1 MRWLLVDTETTGIS
15 VNDKVCEM
23 AYVEI
28 DDAFNVIRSGNSLI
42 NPGIPIH
49 YSASS
54 INGIT
59 DVMVKD
65 APTLDDYMLSEG
77 SPLQGEVTLIAHN
90 LDFDFRFLKAY
101 TDDGVGKLCTLKC
114 ARVLYPD
121 AANHKQGTLA
131 AMLGIQV
138 AREKA
143 HSADGDLDVLM
154 FIIKHLCEKKGV
166 ALPGLLE
173 VQCEARRN
181 TTFPFGKHKGKK
193 PSEVDVGYCQWALK
207 TLENLD
213 ADLRAAL
220 EARIKPQANR

>member
-42 NPGIPIH
+42 NPGIPIN
-49 YSASS
+49 YAASAV
-54 INGIT
+54 NGIT

-65 APTLDDYMLSEG
+65 APTLEDYMLSEG
-77 SPLQGEVTLIAHN
+77 SPLRGEVTLIAHN
-90 LDFDFRFLKAY
+90 LDFDFRFLKTY
-101 TDDGVGKLCTLKC
+101 TDDSVGKLCTLKC

-143 HSADGDLDVLM
+143 HSADGDLDVLLQLLQ
-154 FIIKHLCEKKGV
+154 HLCRD
-166 ALPGLLE
+166 ADTDLYGLLE
-173 VQCEARRN
+173 VQRRPRPIKN
-181 TTFPFGKHKGKK
+181 MPFGKHRGV
-193 PSEVDVGYCQWALK
+193 PLK
-207 TLENLD
+207 DLPANYIFWLLNKADNLD
-213 ADLRAAL
+213 ADLRTAL
-220 EARIKPQANR
+220 LAL

>member
-1 MRWLLVDTETTGIS
+1 MRWVLVDTETTGIS
-15 VNDKVCEM
+15 AEDKVCEM

-42 NPGIPIH
+42 NPGIPIN
-49 YSASS
+49 YAASAV
-54 INGIT
+54 NGIT

-65 APTLDDYMLSEG
+65 APTLEDYMLSEG
-77 SPLQGEVTLIAHN
+77 APLRGEVTLIAHN

-121 AANHKQGTLA
+121 AANHTQGTLA

-143 HSADGDLDVLM
+143 HSADGDLDVLLQLLQC
-154 FIIKHLCEKKGV
+154 LCRDAGTD
-166 ALPGLLE
+166 LYGLLE
-173 VQCEARRN
+173 VQRRPRPISKM
-181 TTFPFGKHKGKK
+181 PFGKHKGVPLAELPHNYIPWLLNK
-193 PSEVDVGYCQWALK
+193 C
-207 TLENLD
+207 ENLD
-213 ADLRAAL
+213 ADLRTAL
-220 EARIKPQANR
+220 LAL

>member
-15 VNDKVCEM
+15 ADDKVCEM

-28 DDAFNVIRSGNSLI
+28 DDAFNVVRSGNSLI
-42 NPGIPIH
+42 NPGIPIN
-49 YSASS
+49 YAASAV
-54 INGIT
+54 NGIT

-65 APTLDDYMLSEG
+65 APTLEDYMLSEG
-77 SPLQGEVTLIAHN
+77 SPLRGEVTLIAHN

-101 TDDGVGKLCTLKC
+101 TDDSVGKLCTLKC

-143 HSADGDLDVLM
+143 HSADGDLDVLLQLLQC
-154 FIIKHLCEKKGV
+154 LCRDAGTD
-166 ALPGLLE
+166 LYGLLE
-173 VQCEARRN
+173 VQRRPRPISKM
-181 TTFPFGKHKGKK
+181 PFGKHRGV
-193 PSEVDVGYCQWALK
+193 PLK
-207 TLENLD
+207 DLPANYIFWLLNKAENLD
-213 ADLRAAL
+213 ADLRTAL
-220 EARIKPQANR
+220 LAL

>member
-15 VNDKVCEM
+15 AEDKVCEM

-28 DDAFNVIRSGNSLI
+28 DDAFNVVRSGNSLI
-42 NPGIPIH
+42 NPGIPIN
-49 YSASS
+49 YAASAV
-54 INGIT
+54 NGIT

-65 APTLDDYMLSEG
+65 APTLEDYMLSEG
-77 SPLQGEVTLIAHN
+77 SPLRGEVTLIAHN

-101 TDDGVGKLCTLKC
+101 TDDSVGKLCTLKC

-143 HSADGDLDVLM
+143 HSADGDLDVLLQLLQ
-154 FIIKHLCEKKGV
+154 HLCRD
-166 ALPGLLE
+166 ADTDLYGLLE
-173 VQCEARRN
+173 VQRRPRPIKN
-181 TTFPFGKHKGKK
+181 MPFGKHRGV
-193 PSEVDVGYCQWALK
+193 PLK
-207 TLENLD
+207 DLPANYIFWLLNKADNLD
-213 ADLRAAL
+213 ADLRTAL
-220 EARIKPQANR
+220 LAL

>member
-49 YSASS
+49 YAASS

-65 APTLDDYMLSEG
+65 APTLEDYMLSEG
-77 SPLQGEVTLIAHN
+77 APLRGEVTLIAHN
-90 LDFDFRFLKAY
+90 LDFDFRFLKQY

-143 HSADGDLDVLM
+143 HSADGDLDVLLQLLQC
-154 FIIKHLCEKKGV
+154 LCRDAGTD
-166 ALPGLLE
+166 LYGLLE
-173 VQCEARRN
+173 VQRRPRPIKVM
-181 TTFPFGKHKGKK
+181 PFGKWKGTKLEDLPADYVYWLTHK
-193 PSEVDVGYCQWALK
+193 VD
-207 TLENLD
+207 NLD
-213 ADLRAAL
+213 ADLRSAL
-220 EARIKPQANR
+220 LAL

>member
-15 VNDKVCEM
+15 AEDKVCEM
-23 AYVEI
+23 AFVEI

-42 NPGIPIH
+42 NPGIPIN
-49 YSASS
+49 YAASAV
-54 INGIT
+54 NGIT

-65 APTLDDYMLSEG
+65 APTLEDYMLSEG
-77 SPLQGEVTLIAHN
+77 SPLRGEVTLIAHN

-114 ARVLYPD
+114 ARVLYPA

-143 HSADGDLDVLM
+143 HSADGDLDVLLQLLQC
-154 FIIKHLCEKKGV
+154 LCRDAGTD
-166 ALPGLLE
+166 LYGLLE
-173 VQCEARRN
+173 VQRRPRPISKM
-181 TTFPFGKHKGKK
+181 PFGKHKGVPLAELPNNYIHWLLNK
-193 PSEVDVGYCQWALK
+193 C
-207 TLENLD
+207 ENLD
-213 ADLRAAL
+213 ADLRTAL
-220 EARIKPQANR
+220 LAL

>member
-15 VNDKVCEM
+15 ADDKVCEM

-49 YSASS
+49 YAASS

-90 LDFDFRFLKAY
+90 LDFDFRFLKQYA
-101 TDDGVGKLCTLKC
+101 DEGVGKLCTLKC
-114 ARVLYPD
+114 ARVLYPE

-143 HSADGDLDVLM
+143 HSADGDLDVLLQLLQC
-154 FIIKHLCEKKGV
+154 LCRDAGTD
-166 ALPGLLE
+166 LYGLLE
-173 VQCEARRN
+173 VQRRPRPISKM
-181 TTFPFGKHKGKK
+181 PFGKHKGVPLADLPGNYIFWLLNK
-193 PSEVDVGYCQWALK
+193 A
-207 TLENLD
+207 ENLD
-213 ADLRAAL
+213 ADLRTAL
-220 EARIKPQANR
+220 LAL

>member
-49 YSASS
+49 YAASS

-65 APTLDDYMLSEG
+65 APTLEDYMLSEG
-77 SPLQGEVTLIAHN
+77 SPLRGEVTLIAHN

-101 TDDGVGKLCTLKC
+101 TDDSVGKLCTLKC
-114 ARVLYPD
+114 ARVLYPE

-143 HSADGDLDVLM
+143 HSADGDLDVLLQLLQC
-154 FIIKHLCEKKGV
+154 LCRDAGTD
-166 ALPGLLE
+166 LYGLLE
-173 VQCEARRN
+173 VQRRPRPISKM
-181 TTFPFGKHKGKK
+181 PFGKHKGVPLAELPNNYIHWLLNK
-193 PSEVDVGYCQWALK
+193 C
-207 TLENLD
+207 ENLD
-213 ADLRAAL
+213 ADLRTAL
-220 EARIKPQANR
+220 LAL

>member
-15 VNDKVCEM
+15 ADDKVCEM

-28 DDAFNVIRSGNSLI
+28 DDAFNVVRSGNSLI

-49 YSASS
+49 YAASS
-54 INGIT
+54 VNGIT
-59 DVMVKD
+59 DVMVKY
-65 APTLDDYMLSEG
+65 APTLEDYMLSEG
-77 SPLQGEVTLIAHN
+77 SPLRGEVTLIAHN
-90 LDFDFRFLKAY
+90 LDFDFRFLKQY

-143 HSADGDLDVLM
+143 HSADGDLDVLLQLLQC
-154 FIIKHLCEKKGV
+154 LCRDAGTD
-166 ALPGLLE
+166 LYGLLE
-173 VQCEARRN
+173 VQRRPRPISKM
-181 TTFPFGKHKGKK
+181 PFGKHKGVPLAELPNNYIHWLLNK
-193 PSEVDVGYCQWALK
+193 C
-207 TLENLD
+207 ENLD
-213 ADLRAAL
+213 ADLRTAL
-220 EARIKPQANR
+220 LAL

>member
-15 VNDKVCEM
+15 AEDKVCEM

-28 DDAFNVIRSGNSLI
+28 DDAFNVVRSGNSLI
-42 NPGIPIH
+42 NPGIPIN
-49 YSASS
+49 YAASAV
-54 INGIT
+54 NGIT

-65 APTLDDYMLSEG
+65 SPTLEDYMLSEG
-77 SPLQGEVTLIAHN
+77 SPLRGEVTLIAHN

-101 TDDGVGKLCTLKC
+101 TDDSVGKLCTLKC

-143 HSADGDLDVLM
+143 HSADGDLDVLLQLLQC
-154 FIIKHLCEKKGV
+154 LCRDAGTD
-166 ALPGLLE
+166 LYGLLE
-173 VQCEARRN
+173 VQRRPRPISKM
-181 TTFPFGKHKGKK
+181 PFGKHRGV
-193 PSEVDVGYCQWALK
+193 PLK
-207 TLENLD
+207 DLPANYIFWLLNKADNID
-213 ADLRAAL
+213 ADLRTAL
-220 EARIKPQANR
+220 LAL

>member
-15 VNDKVCEM
+15 ADDKVCEM

-49 YSASS
+49 YAASS

-65 APTLDDYMLSEG
+65 APTLEDYMLSEG
-77 SPLQGEVTLIAHN
+77 SPLRGEVTLIAHN

-101 TDDGVGKLCTLKC
+101 TDDSVGKLCTLKC

-143 HSADGDLDVLM
+143 HSADGDLDVLLQLLQC
-154 FIIKHLCEKKGV
+154 LCRDAGTD
-166 ALPGLLE
+166 LYGLLE
-173 VQCEARRN
+173 VQRRPRPISKM
-181 TTFPFGKHKGKK
+181 PFGKHKGVPLAELPNNYIFWLLNK
-193 PSEVDVGYCQWALK
+193 A
-207 TLENLD
+207 ENLD
-213 ADLRAAL
+213 ADLRTAL
-220 EARIKPQANR
+220 LAL

>member
-15 VNDKVCEM
+15 AEDKVCEM

-28 DDAFNVIRSGNSLI
+28 DDAFNVVRSGNSLI

-49 YSASS
+49 YAASS
-54 INGIT
+54 VNGIT

-65 APTLDDYMLSEG
+65 APTLEDYMLSEG
-77 SPLQGEVTLIAHN
+77 SPLRGEVTLIAHN
-90 LDFDFRFLKAY
+90 LDFDFRFLKQY

-143 HSADGDLDVLM
+143 HSADGDLDVLLQLLQC
-154 FIIKHLCEKKGV
+154 LCRDAGTD
-166 ALPGLLE
+166 LYGLLE
-173 VQCEARRN
+173 VQRRPRPISKM
-181 TTFPFGKHKGKK
+181 PFGKHKGVPLAELPNNYIHWLLNK
-193 PSEVDVGYCQWALK
+193 C
-207 TLENLD
+207 ENLD
-213 ADLRAAL
+213 ADLRTAL
-220 EARIKPQANR
+220 LAL

>member
-15 VNDKVCEM
+15 AEDKVCEM

-42 NPGIPIH
+42 NPGIPIN
-49 YSASS
+49 YAASAV
-54 INGIT
+54 NGIT

-65 APTLDDYMLSEG
+65 SPTLEDYMLSEG
-77 SPLQGEVTLIAHN
+77 SPLRGEVTLIAHN

-101 TDDGVGKLCTLKC
+101 TDDSVGKLCTLKC

-143 HSADGDLDVLM
+143 HSADGDLDVLLQLLQC
-154 FIIKHLCEKKGV
+154 LCRDAGTD
-166 ALPGLLE
+166 LYGLLE
-173 VQCEARRN
+173 VQRRPRPISKM
-181 TTFPFGKHKGKK
+181 PFGKHRGTPLKDL
-193 PSEVDVGYCQWALK
+193 PSNYIDWLLTKADNV
-207 TLENLD
+207 D
-213 ADLRAAL
+213 ADLRTAL
-220 EARIKPQANR
+220 LAL

>member
-15 VNDKVCEM
+15 ADDKVCEM

-49 YSASS
+49 YAASS

-65 APTLDDYMLSEG
+65 APTLEDYMLSEG
-77 SPLQGEVTLIAHN
+77 APLRGEVTLIAHN
-90 LDFDFRFLKAY
+90 LDFDFRFLKQY

-143 HSADGDLDVLM
+143 HSADGDLDVLLQLLQC
-154 FIIKHLCEKKGV
+154 LCRDAGTD
-166 ALPGLLE
+166 LYGLLE
-173 VQCEARRN
+173 VQRRPRPIKVM
-181 TTFPFGKHKGKK
+181 PFGKWKGTKLEDLPADYVYWLTHKA
-193 PSEVDVGYCQWALK
+193 D
-207 TLENLD
+207 NLD
-213 ADLRAAL
+213 ADLRTAL
-220 EARIKPQANR
+220 LAL

>member
-15 VNDKVCEM
+15 AEDKVCEM

-28 DDAFNVIRSGNSLI
+28 DDAFNVVRSGNSLI

-49 YSASS
+49 YAASS
-54 INGIT
+54 VNGIT

-65 APTLDDYMLSEG
+65 APTLEDYMLSEG
-77 SPLQGEVTLIAHN
+77 SPLRGEVTLIAHN
-90 LDFDFRFLKAY
+90 LDFDFRFLKTY
-101 TDDGVGKLCTLKC
+101 TDDSVGKLCTLKC

-143 HSADGDLDVLM
+143 HSADGDLDVLLQLLQC
-154 FIIKHLCEKKGV
+154 LCRDAGTD
-166 ALPGLLE
+166 LYGLLE
-173 VQCEARRN
+173 VQRRPRPISKM
-181 TTFPFGKHKGKK
+181 PFGKHKGVPLAELPNNYIFWLLNK
-193 PSEVDVGYCQWALK
+193 A
-207 TLENLD
+207 ENLD
-213 ADLRAAL
+213 ADLRNAL
-220 EARIKPQANR
+220 MAL

>member
-49 YSASS
+49 YAASS

-65 APTLDDYMLSEG
+65 APTLEDYMLSEG
-77 SPLQGEVTLIAHN
+77 SPLRGEVTLIAHN

-101 TDDGVGKLCTLKC
+101 TDDSVGKLCTLKC

-143 HSADGDLDVLM
+143 HSADGDLDVLLQLLQC
-154 FIIKHLCEKKGV
+154 LCRD
-166 ALPGLLE
+166 ADTDLYGLLE
-173 VQCEARRN
+173 VQRRPRPISKM
-181 TTFPFGKHKGKK
+181 PFGKHKGVPLAELPNNYIHWLLNK
-193 PSEVDVGYCQWALK
+193 C
-207 TLENLD
+207 ENLD
-213 ADLRAAL
+213 ADLRTAL
-220 EARIKPQANR
+220 LAL

>member
-15 VNDKVCEM
+15 ADDKVCEM

-28 DDAFNVIRSGNSLI
+28 DDAFNVVRSGNSLI
-42 NPGIPIH
+42 NPGIPIN
-49 YSASS
+49 YAASAV
-54 INGIT
+54 NGIT

-65 APTLDDYMLSEG
+65 APTLEDYMLSEG
-77 SPLQGEVTLIAHN
+77 SPLRGEVTLIAHN
-90 LDFDFRFLKAY
+90 LDFDFRFLKQY

-143 HSADGDLDVLM
+143 HSADGDLDVLLQLLQ
-154 FIIKHLCEKKGV
+154 HLCRD
-166 ALPGLLE
+166 ADTDLYGLLE
-173 VQCEARRN
+173 VQRRPRPIKN
-181 TTFPFGKHKGKK
+181 MPFGKHRGV
-193 PSEVDVGYCQWALK
+193 PLK
-207 TLENLD
+207 DLPANYIFWLLNKAENLD
-213 ADLRAAL
+213 ADLRTAL
-220 EARIKPQANR
+220 LAL

>member
-49 YSASS
+49 YAASS

-65 APTLDDYMLSEG
+65 APTLEDYMLSEG
-77 SPLQGEVTLIAHN
+77 APLRGEVTLIAHN
-90 LDFDFRFLKAY
+90 LDFDFRFLKQY

-143 HSADGDLDVLM
+143 HSADGDLDVLLQLLQC
-154 FIIKHLCEKKGV
+154 LCRDAGTDIY
-166 ALPGLLE
+166 GLLE
-173 VQCEARRN
+173 VQRRPRQIKVM
-181 TTFPFGKHKGKK
+181 PFGKWKGTKLEDLPADYVYWLTHKA
-193 PSEVDVGYCQWALK
+193 D
-207 TLENLD
+207 NLD
-213 ADLRAAL
+213 ADLRNAL
-220 EARIKPQANR
+220 LAL

>member
-15 VNDKVCEM
+15 AEDKVCEM

-49 YSASS
+49 YAASS
-54 INGIT
+54 VNGIT

-65 APTLDDYMLSEG
+65 APTLEDYMLSEG
-77 SPLQGEVTLIAHN
+77 SPLRGEVTLIAHN
-90 LDFDFRFLKAY
+90 LDFDFRFLKQYA
-101 TDDGVGKLCTLKC
+101 DEGVGKLCTLKC

-143 HSADGDLDVLM
+143 HSADGDLDVLLQLL
-154 FIIKHLCEKKGV
+154 KHLCQD
-166 ALPGLLE
+166 ADTDLYGLLE
-173 VQCEARRN
+173 VQRRPRPISKM
-181 TTFPFGKHKGKK
+181 PFGKHKGVPLAELPNNYIFWLLNK
-193 PSEVDVGYCQWALK
+193 A
-207 TLENLD
+207 ENLD
-213 ADLRAAL
+213 ADLRTAL
-220 EARIKPQANR
+220 LAL

>member
-15 VNDKVCEM
+15 ADDKVCEM

-49 YSASS
+49 YAASS

-65 APTLDDYMLSEG
+65 APTLEDYMLSEG
-77 SPLQGEVTLIAHN
+77 APLRGEVTLIAHN
-90 LDFDFRFLKAY
+90 LDFDFRFLKQY

-143 HSADGDLDVLM
+143 HSADGDLDVLLQLLQC
-154 FIIKHLCEKKGV
+154 LCRDAGTDIY
-166 ALPGLLE
+166 GLLE
-173 VQCEARRN
+173 VQKRPRPIKN
-181 TTFPFGKHKGKK
+181 MPFGKHRGTPLKDL
-193 PSEVDVGYCQWALK
+193 PSNYIDWLLNKAD
-207 TLENLD
+207 NID
-213 ADLRAAL
+213 ADLRTAL
-220 EARIKPQANR
+220 LAL

>member
-15 VNDKVCEM
+15 AEDKVCEM

-28 DDAFNVIRSGNSLI
+28 DDAFNVVRSGNSLI

-49 YSASS
+49 YAASS
-54 INGIT
+54 VNGIT

-65 APTLDDYMLSEG
+65 APTLEDYMLSEG
-77 SPLQGEVTLIAHN
+77 SPLRGEVTLIAHN
-90 LDFDFRFLKAY
+90 LDFDFRFLKQY

-143 HSADGDLDVLM
+143 HSADGDLDVLLQLLQC
-154 FIIKHLCEKKGV
+154 LCRDAGTD
-166 ALPGLLE
+166 LYGLLE
-173 VQCEARRN
+173 VQRRPRPISKM
-181 TTFPFGKHKGKK
+181 PFGKHKGVPLAELPNNYIFWLLNK
-193 PSEVDVGYCQWALK
+193 A
-207 TLENLD
+207 ENLD
-213 ADLRAAL
+213 ADLRTAL
-220 EARIKPQANR
+220 LAL

>member
-28 DDAFNVIRSGNSLI
+28 DDAFNVIRSGNSMI
-42 NPGIPIH
+42 NPGIPIN
-49 YSASS
+49 YAASAV
-54 INGIT
+54 NGIT

-65 APTLDDYMLSEG
+65 APTLEDYMLSEG
-77 SPLQGEVTLIAHN
+77 SPLRGEVTLIAHN

-101 TDDGVGKLCTLKC
+101 TDEGVGKLCTLKC
-114 ARVLYPD
+114 ARVLYPE

-143 HSADGDLDVLM
+143 HSADGDLDVLLQLLQC
-154 FIIKHLCEKKGV
+154 LCRDAGCDIE
-166 ALPGLLE
+166 GLLK
-173 VQCEARRN
+173 VQERPRPIAKIS
-181 TTFPFGKHKGKK
+181 FGKHKGKALAELPK
-193 PSEVDVGYCQWALK
+193 DYVQWLLNK
-207 TLENLD
+207 CENLD
-213 ADLRAAL
+213 ADLRTAL
-220 EARIKPQANR
+220 LAL